1 MGMFSQNRTMLSE
14 DFEVQANE
22 SYVGAAGAY
31 RAMTEGYQNSYAV
44 FESCIG
50 LDFMEAAV
58 VNEAGDISEFEVVQE
73 GFAGDFFNK
82 IKEFLTKLIEKIKGI
97 VKSFIA
103 KVTGTFCRDGKKLV
117 DKYKADVLK
126 KDLSKMKYKW
136 QKVNNDVPDIKT
148 TELSKIYKDVLGNI
162 STEDVSGY
170 LDKIEKTRAMN
181 PDKFT
186 AEEEKLN
193 DNSAME
199 KDLGSMCTS
208 GGSGSCELSE
218 FSKEFHDYLYQDEE
232 ECEGFGSDGANLS
245 EIMLD
250 LSTGKKAISDIEKS
264 QKTHEKDVKELIKK
278 VDTAQKQLLK
288 LVPDKNASDK
298 RKTNVAAVNNGLNIA
313 MTAANQISTVTTKY
327 FACLLDEK
335 KKYLARC
342 KKVFVQAASY
352 RPKKTNESVL
362 FAEAAGEVAEYETL
376 ELFDNVVGI

>member
-58 VNEAGDISEFEVVQE
+58 VNEAADASEYEVVQE

-162 STEDVSGY
+162 DTGDVSGY
-170 LDKIEKTRAMN
+170 LDKTEKVGAMN

-186 AEEEKLN
+186 AEKEKLN

-264 QKTHEKDVKELIKK
+264 QKTHEKNVKEHIKK
-278 VDTAQKQLLK
+278 VDTAQKQLMK

-298 RKTNVAAVNNGLNIA
+298 RKTNITAVNNNLNIA

-342 KKVFVQAASY
+342 KKVFTQAAAY
-352 RPKKTNESVL
+352 RAKSANESAL
-362 FAEAAGEVAEYETL
+362 FVEAAGEVAEYETL
-376 ELFDNVVGI
+376 ELFDNVVGV

>member
-58 VNEAGDISEFEVVQE
+58 VNEAGDISEFEIVQE

-148 TELSKIYKDVLGNI
+148 TELSKIYKDALGAI

-170 LDKIEKTRAMN
+170 LDTVEKAGTMN
-181 PDKFT
+181 PDKFI
-186 AEEEKLN
+186 AEKEKLD

-208 GGSGSCELSE
+208 GGGSCELSE

-264 QKTHEKDVKELIKK
+264 QKTHEKDVKEYIKK
-278 VDTAQKQLLK
+278 VDTAQKQLMK
-288 LVPDKNASDK
+288 LVPDKNGSDK
-298 RKTNVAAVNNGLNIA
+298 RKTNITAINNRLNIA

-342 KKVFVQAASY
+342 KKVFTQAAAY
-352 RPKKTNESVL
+352 RTKSANESAL
-362 FAEAAGEVAEYETL
+362 FVEAAGEVAEYETL
-376 ELFDNVVGI
+376 ELFDNVVGG

>member
-58 VNEAGDISEFEVVQE
+58 VNESADATEYEVVQE

-103 KVTGTFCRDGKKLV
+103 KVTGTFCKDGKKLV
-117 DKYKADVLK
+117 DKYKGDVLK

-136 QKVNNDVPDIKT
+136 QKVNNDAPDINT
-148 TELSKIYKDVLGNI
+148 TELSKIYKDVLDGIN
-162 STEDVSGY
+162 SGDVSGY
-170 LDKIEKTRAMN
+170 LDSNDKNTMN
-181 PDKFT
+181 PDKFNG
-186 AEEEKLN
+186 EKEKLN

-199 KDLGSMCTS
+199 KDLGSMC
-208 GGSGSCELSE
+208 GGSPCELSE
-218 FSKEFHDYLYQDEE
+218 FSKEFHNHLYHDEE

-264 QKTHEKDVKELIKK
+264 QKKQEKDVKELIKK
-278 VDTAQKQLLK
+278 VDTAQKQLMK
-288 LVPDKNASDK
+288 LVPDKNGSDK
-298 RKTNVAAVNNGLNIA
+298 RKNNITAVNNRLNIA

-342 KKVFVQAASY
+342 KKVFTQAAAY
-352 RPKKTNESVL
+352 RAKSANESAL
-362 FAEAAGEVAEYETL
+362 FVEAAGEVAEYETL
-376 ELFDNVVGI
+376 ELFDNVVGDVHTA